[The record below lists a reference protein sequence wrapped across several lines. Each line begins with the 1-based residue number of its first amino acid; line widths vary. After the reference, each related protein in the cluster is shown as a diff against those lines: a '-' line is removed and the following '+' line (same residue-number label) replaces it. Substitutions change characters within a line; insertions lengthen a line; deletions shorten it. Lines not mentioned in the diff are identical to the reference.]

1 MVQKN
6 TLNKL
11 LIICGATATGKSDLA
26 VECAKILD
34 SEVISADSMNV
45 YKGLNIGTAK
55 PSEEEKQ
62 GIVHHLID
70 VVSPYERYTVGDYRA
85 QALPILKNLL
95 ERGKIPVICGGTGF
109 YINSLLI
116 QDLHKLFAGD
126 GLFLIQELCKLVE
139 LRAVLLQNP
148 HRLRVLLLHKVN
160 HLSVDLC
167 LRFGAARQ

>member
-1 MVQKN
+1 MFDYKSGEITHSEATNKVFDPTFFKKLVRFQGGSPWSLSAESETLLPTQNQDRRVNSPVDCLLVGDPIRGVSRRACKKQALKKN
-6 TLNKL
+6 TYQKVKR
-11 LIICGATATGKSDLA
+11 AASKRS
-26 VECAKILD
+26 CAL
-34 SEVISADSMNV
+34 S
-45 YKGLNIGTAK
+45 
-55 PSEEEKQ
+55 
-62 GIVHHLID
+62 
-70 VVSPYERYTVGDYRA
+70 
-85 QALPILKNLL
+85 
-95 ERGKIPVICGGTGF
+95 F

>member
-1 MVQKN
+1 MNTYQKV
-6 TLNKL
+6 KR
-11 LIICGATATGKSDLA
+11 TASKRS
-26 VECAKILD
+26 CAL
-34 SEVISADSMNV
+34 S
-45 YKGLNIGTAK
+45 
-55 PSEEEKQ
+55 
-62 GIVHHLID
+62 
-70 VVSPYERYTVGDYRA
+70 
-85 QALPILKNLL
+85 
-95 ERGKIPVICGGTGF
+95 F

-167 LRFGAARQ
+167 LRFGRCTLSEASPPRYWLVTVSSATISKLSLMP